1 MMHEVIV
8 SPNHAARF
16 TKERVGDQL
25 RTESPFV
32 SAKEDGWQYVNPDTA
47 VRFSLDWEPES
58 PPRIAC
64 RLPSPR
70 PAFFAHEAQELL
82 HRLRG
87 SLDVRVEETETW
99 KQSHART
106 VEALKATG
114 ITLPRWSAGDAE
126 AWWGY
131 MRTRRALLERLD
143 EQGVFAPQV
152 FLFSDKRAEPRVHT
166 AMVWCDAQATVFP
179 VCDLVMI
186 LDKSAEPTP
195 WGQDTRLRGFVDRAQ
210 VLSALGDHVQTVATD
225 VGELPI
231 FGAQATPAGR
241 GVFRQLS
248 VEPPPSSD
256 QFEGISA
263 DRPIDEL

>member
-8 SPNHAARF
+8 SPNNGTSF
-16 TKERVGDQL
+16 TKERVEDQL
-25 RTESPFV
+25 RAVSPFV
-32 SAKEDGWQYVNPDTA
+32 SAKEDGWQYANPDTT

-58 PPRIAC
+58 TGIAC

-70 PAFFAHEAQELL
+70 PTFFAREAQELL

-87 SLDVRVEETETW
+87 SLDVRVEEPETW

-106 VEALKATG
+106 VEALTAEG
-114 ITLPRWSAGDAE
+114 ITLPRWSADDAE
-126 AWWGY
+126 TWWRY

-143 EQGVFAPQV
+143 EQGVFVPQL
-152 FLFSDKRAEPRVHT
+152 FLFSDKRAEPRVRT

-179 VCDLVMI
+179 TCDLVMI

-210 VLSALGDHVQTVATD
+210 VLSALANHLQTVATD
-225 VGELPI
+225 VGELPM
-231 FGAQATPAGR
+231 FGAKLSPAGR
-241 GVFRQLS
+241 SVFRQLS